1 MVRRGESY
9 GNLVQ
14 RLFPNHENGLV
25 VCRNVTF
32 QITDDCN
39 LRCSYCYEHH
49 KCNGAMTLETGKKAV
64 DYLLNLYESDDSD
77 FINKHT
83 RGIILD
89 FIGGEPLLEAELIEQ
104 ICDY

>member
-1 MVRRGESY
+1 
-9 GNLVQ
+9 
-14 RLFPNHENGLV
+14 
-25 VCRNVTF
+25 
-32 QITDDCN
+32 
-39 LRCSYCYEHH
+39 
-49 KCNGAMTLETGKKAV
+49 MTLETGKKAV